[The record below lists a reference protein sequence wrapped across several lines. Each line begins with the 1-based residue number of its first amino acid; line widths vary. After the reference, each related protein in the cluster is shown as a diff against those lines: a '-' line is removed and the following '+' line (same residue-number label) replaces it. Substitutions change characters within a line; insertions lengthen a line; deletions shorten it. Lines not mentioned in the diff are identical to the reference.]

1 MLYLLSKKAVKNENT
16 EAKNNFPLTLEAK
29 KDRLL
34 YMKRPFFIPERR
46 SFSGKRSRGN
56 FICTAFYFLG
66 RGFASRL
73 QLRAESFSPCF
84 CSKNQLK
91 HDVELLFGY
100 FEFEKQN

>member
-16 EAKNNFPLTLEAK
+16 EAKNNFPLDLGSK
-29 KDRLL
+29 KDRL
-34 YMKRPFFIPERR
+34 FTPERR